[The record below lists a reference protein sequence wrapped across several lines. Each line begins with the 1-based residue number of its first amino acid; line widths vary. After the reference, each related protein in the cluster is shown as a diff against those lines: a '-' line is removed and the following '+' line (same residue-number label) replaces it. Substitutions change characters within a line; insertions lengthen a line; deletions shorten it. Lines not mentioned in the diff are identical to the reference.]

1 MILKIQKKINYDIN
15 GIVNFGYNRLILT
28 PQNDDN
34 QIIRF
39 WDISIEGGK
48 KELSSSDHFGNLVD
62 LVSIESNSTKIK
74 YEVVGEIETQNTN
87 GITKTSKQD
96 LPLWCYTSDTKLT
109 KPGNN
114 IFSFYKKIPIAVSY
128 THLSLPTSSWV

>member
-1 MILKIQKKINYDIN
+1 MILKIQQIINYDIK
-15 GIVNFGYNRLILT
+15 GIVNFGYNKLILT

-74 YEVVGEIETQNTN
+74 YDVVGEIE
-87 GITKTSKQD
+87 
-96 LPLWCYTSDTKLT
+96 
-109 KPGNN
+109 
-114 IFSFYKKIPIAVSY
+114 
-128 THLSLPTSSWV
+128 LSLIQI